1 MAVQLSPIQN
11 AIISRLKNADTLRYS
26 QLHPSDV
33 PNDLFNYHLKMLLT
47 KGLVEKSE
55 TGYALSESGR
65 RFVADIH
72 HTSDQA
78 NRLFKINAITIL
90 SRTIEGK
97 IQILTQKRH
106 SQPSFGL
113 VGVMGGTILKGES
126 ITEGAARKLEQEAGL
141 RASFKVVG
149 MERRRLYSQG
159 ELFSDVLFPI
169 CYAENSEGEL
179 KTETEFGHN
188 YWEGIDQAIRNDSRS
203 FDSIQAIPKVLKAVK
218 NGTIRTIP
226 MFFDETTQKED

>member
-1 MAVQLSPIQN
+1 
-11 AIISRLKNADTLRYS
+11 
-26 QLHPSDV
+26 
-33 PNDLFNYHLKMLLT
+33 MLLT
-47 KGLVEKSE
+47 KSLVEKSE
-55 TGYALSESGR
+55 AGYALSESGR

-78 NRLFKINAITIL
+78 NRLFKINAITIV
-90 SRTIEGK
+90 SRIVDGE

-126 ITEGAARKLEQEAGL
+126 ITEGAARKLQQEAGL
-141 RASFKVVG
+141 QASFKVVG

-179 KTETEFGHN
+179 KTETEFGYN
-188 YWEGIDQAIRNDSRS
+188 YWEGIDQAIRNDSRP
-203 FDSIQAIPKVLKAVK
+203 FDSIQAIPKVLNAVK
-218 NGTIRTIP
+218 SGTIHNLPI
-226 MFFDETTQKED
+226 FFDETTQKED